1 MERNISLD
9 RVWNH
14 IKRDF
19 VLLKNV
25 LLTTLAICA
34 VLLFAIVQLNLFW
47 NKAISSDVYFGVL
60 SFLYI
65 VSGIVLSF
73 SYFKEFHNDKSSALY
88 LTLPLSSEE
97 RLISIWSSTIIG
109 HTLIFLFL
117 GVVFGGFSIF
127 FGSVLFGAEFN
138 FVNLSTDSYWKM
150 VKTYVF
156 LLPVFLFGAAT
167 FKKNR
172 RAKTLLLVA
181 ITILGL
187 VFFNMFLF
195 GILNHDMD
203 VFERNGL
210 GSKAFDL
217 AQKDF
222 SGFGKFLFLTI
233 LGPGMLLAT
242 YFKIREKEG

>member
-1 MERNISLD
+1 MEPNSSLH
-9 RVWNH
+9 RIWSH
-14 IKRDF
+14 IKRDTI
-19 VLLKNV
+19 LLK
-25 LLTTLAICA
+25 TTLLITLAVCA
-34 VLLFAIVQLNLFW
+34 LLLFAVVQLNLFW
-47 NKAISSDVYFGVL
+47 NKEISSDVYFSVL

-65 VSGIVLSF
+65 ISGIALSF
-73 SYFKEFHNDKSSALY
+73 SYFREFHDDKSSSLY

-97 RLISIWSSTIIG
+97 RLISIWLSTTLG
-109 HTLIFLFL
+109 HTLVFLIL
-117 GVVFGGFSIF
+117 GIVFGGFSIF

-138 FVNLSTDSYWKM
+138 FVNVSPNGYWQM
-150 VKTYVF
+150 IKTYVF

-181 ITILGL
+181 ITVIGL

-195 GILNHDMD
+195 GIFNRGMD
-203 VFERNGL
+203 VFDQNGL
-210 GSKAFDL
+210 GSKAFDM

-222 SGFGKFLFLTI
+222 SGFGKFLFMTI
-233 LGPGMLLAT
+233 LGPGMLSAT

>member
-1 MERNISLD
+1 MEPNISLH

-14 IKRDF
+14 IKRDTL
-19 VLLKNV
+19 LLKST

-34 VLLFAIVQLNLFW
+34 VLLFAVVQLNLFW
-47 NKAISSDVYFGVL
+47 NKAISSDAYFSVL

-65 VSGIVLSF
+65 ISGIVLSF
-73 SYFKEFHNDKSSALY
+73 SYFREFHNDKSSALY
-88 LTLPLSSEE
+88 LTLPLSTEE
-97 RLISIWSSTIIG
+97 RLISIWLSTTIG
-109 HTLIFLFL
+109 HTLVFLIL
-117 GVVFGGFSIF
+117 GIVFGSFSIF
-127 FGSVLFGAEFN
+127 FGSVLFGAEFH
-138 FVNLSTDSYWKM
+138 FVNLSPDSYWKM
-150 VKTYVF
+150 IKAYVF

-181 ITILGL
+181 ITVLGL

-195 GILNHDMD
+195 GILNYGMD
-203 VFERNGL
+203 VFDQNGL
-210 GSKAFDL
+210 GSKGFDL

-222 SGFGKFLFLTI
+222 SGFGKFLFMTI

>member
-1 MERNISLD
+1 MEPNVSLH
-9 RVWNH
+9 RIWNH
-14 IKRDF
+14 IKRDAL
-19 VLLKNV
+19 LLKST

-34 VLLFAIVQLNLFW
+34 VLLFSVVQLNLFW
-47 NKAISSDVYFGVL
+47 NKAISSDVYFSVL

-65 VSGIVLSF
+65 ISGIILSF
-73 SYFKEFHNDKSSALY
+73 SYFREFHNDKSSALY

-97 RLISIWSSTIIG
+97 RLISIWLSTTIG
-109 HTLIFLFL
+109 HTLVFLVL
-117 GVVFGGFSIF
+117 GIVFGGFSIF
-127 FGSVLFGAEFN
+127 FGSVLFGAEFH
-138 FVNLSTDSYWKM
+138 FVNLSPDSYWKM
-150 VKTYVF
+150 IKGYVF

-181 ITILGL
+181 VTVLCLG
-187 VFFNMFLF
+187 FFNMFLF
-195 GILNHDMD
+195 GVFNHGMD
-203 VFERNGL
+203 VFEQNGL
-210 GSKAFDL
+210 GSKGFDL

-222 SGFGKFLFLTI
+222 SGFGTFIFMTV

>member
-1 MERNISLD
+1 MEPNVSLH
-9 RVWNH
+9 RIWNH
-14 IKRDF
+14 IKRDAL
-19 VLLKNV
+19 LLKST

-34 VLLFAIVQLNLFW
+34 VLLFSVVQLNLFW
-47 NKAISSDVYFGVL
+47 NKAISSDVYFSVL

-65 VSGIVLSF
+65 ISGIILSF
-73 SYFKEFHNDKSSALY
+73 SYFREFHNDKSSALY

-97 RLISIWSSTIIG
+97 RLISIWLSTTIG
-109 HTLIFLFL
+109 HTLVFLVL
-117 GVVFGGFSIF
+117 GIVFGGFSIF
-127 FGSVLFGAEFN
+127 FGSVLFGAEFH
-138 FVNLSTDSYWKM
+138 FVNLSPDSYWKM
-150 VKTYVF
+150 IKVYVF

-181 ITILGL
+181 VTVLCLG
-187 VFFNMFLF
+187 FFNMFLF
-195 GILNHDMD
+195 GVFNHGMD
-203 VFERNGL
+203 VFEQNGL
-210 GSKAFDL
+210 GSKGFDL

-222 SGFGKFLFLTI
+222 SGFGTFIFMTV